1 MEFGAIRNF
10 ECIRLAEKQAEL
22 EAKQEKEEEANNP
35 MKILENRTRDSRR
48 EMAIL
53 ETLEDIRE
61 LNAAHASV
69 DPKILLQEQQ
79 ELKKNVLKMQEEE
92 DEEEIRRIFGKKN
105 YEEVI
110 DDHETEKV
118 NEEPCKKNKLENE
131 ETQEDSTFSKR
142 LKTTE
147 SSNALSNFLNNQPSQ
162 PSNNTLTKSKISSFI
177 KKKPDLDNVNKESC
191 KPVLGALSS
200 LAEYSSDENE

>member
-69 DPKILLQEQQ
+69 DPKILLQEQ
-79 ELKKNVLKMQEEE
+79 EEMKKKMLKSQEEE
-92 DEEEIRRIFGKKN
+92 DEEEIRKIFGKKN
-105 YEEVI
+105 SDEI
-110 DDHETEKV
+110 LDDQIIEKV
-118 NEEPCKKNKLENE
+118 EDESCKKIKFEDNFEEESSVKRIKIEEPKNSLSE
-131 ETQEDSTFSKR
+131 F
-142 LKTTE
+142 LK
-147 SSNALSNFLNNQPSQ
+147 NPSIQ
-162 PSNNTLTKSKISSFI
+162 SNNNILTKSKISSFI
-177 KKKPDLDNVNKESC
+177 KKKPDTVQNLKKDQPTSN
-191 KPVLGALSS
+191 LGALSS
-200 LAEYSSDENE
+200 LAEYSSDEDE

>member
-69 DPKILLQEQQ
+69 DPKILLQEQE
-79 ELKKNVLKMQEEE
+79 ELKKNLLKKQEEE

-105 YEEVI
+105 SGEVS
-110 DDHETEKV
+110 DDHVIEKILD
-118 NEEPCKKNKLENE
+118 EPCKKNKLETEGTE
-131 ETQEDSTFSKR
+131 EVNSCSKR
-142 LKTTE
+142 QKTNE
-147 SSNALSNFLNNQPSQ
+147 SNSALSNFLNNNPSQ
-162 PSNNTLTKSKISSFI
+162 PSNNSLTKSKISSFI
-177 KKKPDLDNVNKESC
+177 KKKPEADNVNKDES
-191 KPVLGALSS
+191 KPILGALSS
-200 LAEYSSDENE
+200 LAEYSSDEN